1 MKIYVVTKN
10 NETVAVM
17 DNEVSGALH
26 FSDDEFHRYLDNGAS
41 TFDLTVAKKH
51 RIYSNATDIEMED
64 FQYLVANNFL
74 IFTYK
79 NKDYKF
85 TIRRVEE
92 TETSIRLFCEDLSFD
107 LLNEYRGPY
116 IADKAYNI
124 AKYVNDCLYDSGYAI
139 GINEFAKNTRTLKWE
154 GDDTVLKR
162 LLSICNSFDA
172 ELEFETQLNNDRTVN
187 KQLVHLRKRV
197 GLNRPDIELKYG
209 REVSSIRR
217 NVDLTELITAIKP
230 RGHENDGKYVTI
242 KNIAKEVKDADGNV
256 AYFTK
261 KGSEYLY
268 APMANQI
275 YGSPEKKSGGYIV
288 GQFSYDTES
297 DIELYNRALTE
308 LQLKCMPAY
317 EYEIEGFY
325 DVDIG
330 DTVRAIDEAY
340 NPILM
345 LEARISEQVISFTDP
360 TRNKTVYSNYRVLN
374 NLVSQSLLDRI
385 DDVKDYAEQVA
396 RTYIFSL
403 KNVGSSMFK
412 NGIGE
417 VTYTAKAEKN
427 NKDVTSEFD
436 SFNWTKQLKDGTPDE
451 AWNALHVDFGTVL
464 TVTPDDF
471 EDTATFSYVALKG
484 EETFG
489 GASGVVVK
497 VYDGEDGKT
506 PVKGSDYF
514 DGVDG
519 QDGRSA
525 YLHIRYSQNAN
536 GTPMTDDPVGAVYVG
551 MLVSQ
556 NPTPSTVPADYD
568 WTLVKG
574 ADGIAGETG
583 ADGRTSYLHIKYSDD
598 GGKTLTAN
606 NGETAGQWLGQYV
619 DFESADST
627 DVSKYAWSKIKGDTG
642 ERGVAG
648 AQGPKGDQGIAGPKG
663 ADGQTQYTHIAYAN
677 SADGTVDFSV
687 SNADRKYIG
696 MYMDFTAT
704 DSTTPSDYA
713 WTLVKGA
720 DGAQGTAGKAGADG
734 KTPYFHTAWANSA
747 DGKTGFSTTV
757 SAGKTYLGTYTDY
770 TQADSTDP
778 TKYAWSL
785 IKGDK
790 GDTGPKGDK
799 GDDGI
804 AGKDGV
810 GLKSTAIQYA
820 QSTSGTTA
828 PTTGWANSV
837 PTLVKGQYLWTKTVW
852 TYTDNSSETGYTVS
866 YNAKDGNN
874 GTDGVAGKDGVGIS
888 NTVIEYVGAVSGT
901 SKPTSGWSTTI
912 PTVPQGQYLWTR
924 TTWTYT
930 DGTTEQGYSA
940 ALMGPKGDKGDT
952 GDNGQ
957 TPVVHPAWSWSVDG
971 TDRFTTV
978 YPGENLFKMA
988 SLYNGYG
995 RIIEE
1000 NTVTYPEGIW
1010 AQLVVSNEEIKTMLK
1025 PNTTYSVQYIF
1036 ELLSRTEGTKA
1047 YNQNQHGSLLLYS
1060 GVSGYTN
1067 IDLGDVW
1074 YYPGGNANDAQTWT
1088 VGTVRKRESTFT
1100 TPSTLHDSTANYRI
1114 VGYTLRSVDESN
1126 KPVRIESGKFYDIKF
1141 EENPTPTIY
1150 TPAPSEDYANAYPL
1164 YEGVYTDYSE
1174 TASQNPADYTWR
1186 RIIGE
1191 SGQDGVAGADGKGIK
1206 STAVSYQA
1214 STSGTV
1220 APTGTWVA
1228 NPPTVAKGQYL
1239 WTRTIW
1245 TYTDNATET
1254 GYSVAYVAKDGND
1267 GTDGIAG
1274 KDGVGI
1280 KSTAITYAVSSSGT
1294 TAPTSGWV
1302 ASPPTATA
1310 GQFMWTRT
1318 VWTYTDNTT
1327 ETGYSVGKI
1336 GNNGTTG
1343 PQGPQGI
1350 TGPKGE
1356 DGKQYYTWLKYAD
1369 SPTTGMSDSPTNKK
1383 YMGLAYNKTT
1393 ATESTNYADYTWSLI
1408 QGPQGNQGIQGPA
1421 GANGQPTYTWIKY
1434 GTSASGAG
1442 LSDDPTGKTY
1452 IGMAY
1457 NKTTATE
1464 STNAADYTWS
1474 LIQGPKGD
1482 TGSNGVSV
1490 SSVTEEY
1497 YVSTS
1502 STSQTGGAWSTTVP
1516 NNANPNLYVWRRV
1529 KNTMSDG
1536 TVSYTTPALIQGMTG
1551 IYPYI
1556 GPTQPANPKEGQQW
1570 WKSDSNGNVTDF
1582 YVYHDG
1588 SWQGQTIQQSVLNIV
1603 ALNAVNIT
1611 GSSIVGTTI
1620 SGSEFVNTFD
1630 FLAGTDWYM
1639 RGDTTIK
1646 DAKVVIEAES
1656 YRDDSILYN
1665 QHLEFGPQ
1673 NGIYMS
1679 QKDPDSGLPNKFAQM
1694 TPVGLAMNDNLV
1706 PSTAAWKMTLEAQDI
1721 IKAPAVAP
1729 SETNPSKFVAYATSG
1744 SNAPLVSRTGRLVQ
1758 LSGAMKSVI
1767 VISADK
1773 AETYYAMFTLPT
1785 WARPARAVNQIC
1797 QASGHNIYL
1806 MIINTDGVV
1815 QMGRYRGWVSGS
1827 NSYEYKDC
1835 IAGAWLN
1842 VACTYSAG
1850 DL

>member
-10 NETVAVM
+10 DETVAVM

-116 IADKAYNI
+116 IADKAYSI
-124 AKYVNDCLYDSGYAI
+124 AKYVNDCLYDSGYTI

-172 ELEFETQLNNDRTVN
+172 ELEFETQLNDDRTVN

-242 KNIAKEVKDADGNV
+242 KNVAKEVKDADGNV

-297 DIELYNRALTE
+297 DTELYNRALTE

-427 NKDVTSEFD
+427 NNDVTSEFD

-514 DGVDG
+514 DGADG

-525 YLHIRYSQNAN
+525 YLHIKYSINSN
-536 GTPMTDDPVGAVYVG
+536 GTPMTDNPVGAMYVG
-551 MLVSQ
+551 MQVSQ
-556 NPTPSTVPADYD
+556 NPTPSTSPADYD

-574 ADGIAGETG
+574 ADGIPGEKG
-583 ADGRTSYLHIKYSDD
+583 SDGRTSYLHIKYSND

-606 NGETAGQWLGQYV
+606 SGETAGAWLGQYV

-696 MYMDFTAT
+696 MYVDFTAT

-790 GDTGPKGDK
+790 GDTG
-799 GDDGI
+799 DD
-804 AGKDGV
+804 
-810 GLKSTAIQYA
+810 
-820 QSTSGTTA
+820 
-828 PTTGWANSV
+828 
-837 PTLVKGQYLWTKTVW
+837 
-852 TYTDNSSETGYTVS
+852 
-866 YNAKDGNN
+866 
-874 GTDGVAGKDGVGIS
+874 
-888 NTVIEYVGAVSGT
+888 
-901 SKPTSGWSTTI
+901 
-912 PTVPQGQYLWTR
+912 
-924 TTWTYT
+924 
-930 DGTTEQGYSA
+930 
-940 ALMGPKGDKGDT
+940 
-952 GDNGQ
+952 GQ
-957 TPVVHPAWSWSVDG
+957 TPVVHQAWSWSPDG
-971 TDRFTTV
+971 TDRFTEV
-978 YPGENLFKMA
+978 YPNEN
-988 SLYNGYG
+988 
-995 RIIEE
+995 IISDA
-1000 NTVTYPEGIW
+1000 TGDT
-1010 AQLVVSNEEIKTMLK
+1010 
-1025 PNTTYSVQYIF
+1025 
-1036 ELLSRTEGTKA
+1036 
-1047 YNQNQHGSLLLYS
+1047 GSWS
-1060 GVSGYTN
+1060 
-1067 IDLGDVW
+1067 
-1074 YYPGGNANDAQTWT
+1074 
-1088 VGTVRKRESTFT
+1088 VGTVHVVTDETYKGFTVVQATSSGVDWQTVRRASTEARTKFNGKKGDKVSFSIALKGIAPNASGDT
-1100 TPSTLHDSTANYRI
+1100 GIAHVLVEEYKTEASNRYKWGGDIHPDLTLGAWGEYSNTYTIQGDSTAYIALIILFRTNNVANTTAFR
-1114 VGYTLRSVDESN
+1114 VAVPKLEWSSVSTPYT
-1126 KPVRIESGKFYDIKF
+1126 
-1141 EENPTPTIY
+1141 TPKNV
-1150 TPAPSEDYANAYPL
+1150 DYANAYPL
-1164 YEGVYTDYSE
+1164 YEGTYTDYSE

-1228 NPPTVAKGQYL
+1228 NPPAVTKGQYL

-1267 GTDGIAG
+1267 GNDGIAG

-1280 KSTAITYAVSSSGT
+1280 KSTAITYAVTSSGT
-1294 TAPTSGWV
+1294 TAPSSGWV

-1336 GNNGTTG
+1336 GNNGTNG
-1343 PQGPQGI
+1343 
-1350 TGPKGE
+1350 KDGE
-1356 DGKQYYTWLKYAD
+1356 D
-1369 SPTTGMSDSPTNKK
+1369 
-1383 YMGLAYNKTT
+1383 
-1393 ATESTNYADYTWSLI
+1393 
-1408 QGPQGNQGIQGPA
+1408 
-1421 GANGQPTYTWIKY
+1421 
-1434 GTSASGAG
+1434 
-1442 LSDDPTGKTY
+1442 
-1452 IGMAY
+1452 
-1457 NKTTATE
+1457 
-1464 STNAADYTWS
+1464 
-1474 LIQGPKGD
+1474 
-1482 TGSNGVSV
+1482 GSNGVSV

-1502 STSQTGGAWSTTVP
+1502 STSQTGGNWSTTVP

-1588 SWQGQTIQQSVLNIV
+1588 SWQGQTIQQSILNIV
-1603 ALNAVNIT
+1603 ELNAV
-1611 GSSIVGTTI
+1611 TI
-1620 SGSEFVNTFD
+1620 SGSTITGTTINGSRFVNESD
-1630 FLAGTDWYM
+1630 Y
-1639 RGDTTIK
+1639 GDTGTEIHAITTVAGNISMEWKSNIGTSNGLLTIYPDYLQSDMYS
-1646 DAKVVIEAES
+1646 DAAKTQRVGTWSLGNGGLTVGQGNAGVS
-1656 YRDDSILYN
+1656 TFKGASI
-1665 QHLEFGPQ
+1665 GP
-1673 NGIYMS
+1673 NGIGIT
-1679 QKDPDSGLPNKFAQM
+1679 DPRYAPTYGEVSLTYQDL
-1694 TPVGLAMNDNLV
+1694 
-1706 PSTAAWKMTLEAQDI
+1706 MTLPTVGI
-1721 IKAPAVAP
+1721 PAA
-1729 SETNPSKFVAYATSG
+1729 SGWSQYATSG
-1744 SNAPLVSRTGRLVQ
+1744 SNWPTATRNGRLVQ
-1758 LSGAMKSVI
+1758 LTGSFKNSSVI
-1767 VISADK
+1767 PAGDASVMGTIPVG
-1773 AETYYAMFTLPT
+1773 Y
-1785 WARPARAVNQIC
+1785 RPAQRCNFLMQG
-1797 QASGHNIYL
+1797 SGRNIYL
-1806 MIINTDGVV
+1806 MYVNTDGRIEFS
-1815 QMGRYRGWVSGS
+1815 RYRSGS
-1827 NSYEYKDC
+1827 SYADC
-1835 IAGAWLN
+1835 DAGSWLN
-1842 VACTYSAG
+1842 VSCSFVAG
-1850 DL
+1850 DI